1 LMTRAEALTSSRG
14 QGLFVSRLGV
24 IGGVRKGL
32 PSLTIVPVVYI
43 LPDLILLITVPLLN
57 FTFELISSTVD
68 RGQVASESLPHCS
81 LTLPLTC
88 FQFPSNRFQS
98 MLALPR
104 FNVSRETVFC
114 VRLFHHGSGLLATRI
129 FVLCYRRHW
138 WAYFARLGEGNRSL
152 ICRPRSLN
160 LRRGTLG
167 LTVDF
172 ARAIAGGPFD
182 APHVTGTA

>member
-1 LMTRAEALTSSRG
+1 LTQGNHTNMCVVERPATRPALKRCGRCGGALTLMTRAEALTSSRG
-14 QGLFVSRLGV
+14 QGLFRSRLGV

-138 WAYFARLGEGNRSL
+138 WAICAAR
-152 ICRPRSLN
+152 
-160 LRRGTLG
+160 RR
-167 LTVDF
+167 
-172 ARAIAGGPFD
+172 
-182 APHVTGTA
+182 

>member
-1 LMTRAEALTSSRG
+1 MMTRAEALTSSRG

-114 VRLFHHGSGLLATRI
+114 VRLTHHGSGLLATRI

-167 LTVDF
+167 LTVDL
-172 ARAIAGGPFD
+172 REQ
-182 APHVTGTA
+182 